1 MLQRGWKATEE
12 TGRIAGENAGF
23 NDIFGNNGAG
33 SDHYLITN
41 GDREDSGICSDTY
54 TIAKFGW
61 PPELWLSGRAT
72 RDEGIINKHCT
83 MRNEAIVANRDQ
95 LADEGV

>member
-1 MLQRGWKATEE
+1 MLRRGWKATEQ
-12 TGRIAGENAGF
+12 TGRIAGVNAGL

-41 GDREDSGICSDTY
+41 DDREDSGICSDTY
-54 TIAKFGW
+54 TIAKFGR

-72 RDEGIINKHCT
+72 RDEGIINKHGA
-83 MRNEAIVANRDQ
+83 MRNEAVVSNCNELTDK
-95 LADEGV
+95 